1 MNNVSLAGRLTREPE
16 LRYGGQ
22 DNSTA
27 ITRFTLAV
35 DDGKDTDFINIKC
48 FGRTAE
54 WAQKWLSKGS
64 RAEVTGKIKTGSY
77 ESQRTGSKV
86 YYTEVVANSVGFG
99 ESKAEA
105 EARGQQL
112 PESDGFMNIPEG
124 AEMPPEAE
132 SWVQLHESELTE
144 LMQKQAKAAIT
155 ELKRQEKQER
165 KKEKYHNTFTLMKCY
180 RDAVF
185 HIENAISDG
194 QQLELK
200 GMTDEQQRTYL
211 ESIRRTRFKTLIMT
225 AHIDKAVEEIE
236 RRREAA
242 GRGVEYKAFE
252 MYFMQGMD
260 YAEIAEQLDTG
271 KNTPRRWVTGI
282 INELSVLL
290 WGIDEERVK

>member
-1 MNNVSLAGRLTREPE
+1 MNNVSLTGRLTREPE

-86 YYTEVVANSVGFG
+86 YYTEVVANNVGFG

-112 PESDGFMNIPEG
+112 PESDGFMNIPE
-124 AEMPPEAE
+124 EQTK
-132 SWVQLHESELTE
+132 SCRL
-144 LMQKQAKAAIT
+144 INR
-155 ELKRQEKQER
+155 KRGTG
-165 KKEKYHNTFTLMKCY
+165 H
-180 RDAVF
+180 
-185 HIENAISDG
+185 G
-194 QQLELK
+194 
-200 GMTDEQQRTYL
+200 
-211 ESIRRTRFKTLIMT
+211 
-225 AHIDKAVEEIE
+225 
-236 RRREAA
+236 A
-242 GRGVEYKAFE
+242 GRNKDNSGNRGRNAAR
-252 MYFMQGMD
+252 G
-260 YAEIAEQLDTG
+260 
-271 KNTPRRWVTGI
+271 
-282 INELSVLL
+282 
-290 WGIDEERVK
+290 

>member
-1 MNNVSLAGRLTREPE
+1 MNNVSLTGRLTREPE

-64 RAEVTGKIKTGSY
+64 KAEVTGKIKTGSY
-77 ESQRTGSKV
+77 ESQRTGGKV

-124 AEMPPEAE
+124 ADEDDIFYWLIHFITNVCDIDLFVP
-132 SWVQLHESELTE
+132 
-144 LMQKQAKAAIT
+144 QAFDSCPIT
-155 ELKRQEKQER
+155 R
-165 KKEKYHNTFTLMKCY
+165 YMM
-180 RDAVF
+180 
-185 HIENAISDG
+185 IPI
-194 QQLELK
+194 
-200 GMTDEQQRTYL
+200 YL
-211 ESIRRTRFKTLIMT
+211 SPK
-225 AHIDKAVEEIE
+225 
-236 RRREAA
+236 
-242 GRGVEYKAFE
+242 
-252 MYFMQGMD
+252 
-260 YAEIAEQLDTG
+260 
-271 KNTPRRWVTGI
+271 
-282 INELSVLL
+282 
-290 WGIDEERVK
+290 

>member
-1 MNNVSLAGRLTREPE
+1 MNNVSPTGRLTREPE

-105 EARGQQL
+105 EARGQ
-112 PESDGFMNIPEG
+112 PVWAFGKY
-124 AEMPPEAE
+124 
-132 SWVQLHESELTE
+132 WVNKSISVSKTNYNLTIYGNYCTIT
-144 LMQKQAKAAIT
+144 AI
-155 ELKRQEKQER
+155 
-165 KKEKYHNTFTLMKCY
+165 
-180 RDAVF
+180 
-185 HIENAISDG
+185 G
-194 QQLELK
+194 
-200 GMTDEQQRTYL
+200 G
-211 ESIRRTRFKTLIMT
+211 
-225 AHIDKAVEEIE
+225 
-236 RRREAA
+236 
-242 GRGVEYKAFE
+242 G
-252 MYFMQGMD
+252 
-260 YAEIAEQLDTG
+260 YAEIGRASC
-271 KNTPRRWVTGI
+271 R
-282 INELSVLL
+282 
-290 WGIDEERVK
+290 ERV